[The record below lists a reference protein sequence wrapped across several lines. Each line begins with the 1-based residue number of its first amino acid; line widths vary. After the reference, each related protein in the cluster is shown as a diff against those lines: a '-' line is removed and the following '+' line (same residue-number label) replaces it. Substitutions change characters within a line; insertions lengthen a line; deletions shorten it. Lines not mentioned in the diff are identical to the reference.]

1 MQIQAAGHMEAIL
14 GMLLIA
20 LIISI
25 IFRLFKLPAI
35 LGYIVSGALLGP
47 NAFGFIENTLI
58 IKELSELGIVFLM
71 FTIGLEFSIKKL
83 FMLKNAVI
91 ILGGFQVLL
100 TIIIT
105 TLIGLSFNMTQV
117 SAFSVGCIAAMSS
130 TAIVIKELYNNK
142 EHSYKYALNSIGI
155 LLFQDIAVI
164 PIMVLLPNLNP
175 DVISEINIYIPL
187 LKSFIA
193 VGLILV
199 IGRWLLQ
206 PLFHLI
212 FKTKCLELFT
222 LSVLLVVI
230 GSAWIT
236 HSLGFSYTLG
246 AFVSGIMLSE
256 TQYRH
261 NIEMEIRPFKDVLLG
276 LFFISIGMLVDIS
289 SWKETWVWIGLLLI
303 AIIVGKFLLITTL
316 SIINKQD
323 VKTSLRTGLILA
335 QGGEFG
341 FALLAIA
348 TNNKLL
354 PFDYS
359 QVVLAALLISFSFA
373 PIIINYVIKQ
383 NKTESTRS
391 ARI

>member
-1 MQIQAAGHMEAIL
+1 MQIHAMGHMETIL

-47 NAFGFIENTLI
+47 NLFGFIENTSI
-58 IKELSELGIVFLM
+58 IRELSELGIVFLM

-83 FMLKNAVI
+83 FQLKNAVI

-105 TLIGLSFNMTQV
+105 TMIGLSFNMTQTA
-117 SAFSVGCIAAMSS
+117 AFSVGCIAAMSS
-130 TAIVIKELYNNK
+130 TAIVIKELYSNK
-142 EHSYKYALNSIGI
+142 EYNNVYALNAIGI

-175 DVISEINIYIPL
+175 DVISEINIYSPII
-187 LKSFIA
+187 KGFIA
-193 VGLILV
+193 VGVILA

-212 FKTKCLELFT
+212 IKTKCLELFT

-236 HSLGFSYTLG
+236 HILGFSYTLG
-246 AFVSGIMLSE
+246 AFISGMMLSE
-256 TQYRH
+256 TQYRN

-276 LFFISIGMLVDIS
+276 LFFISIGMLVDIN
-289 SWKETWVWIGLLLI
+289 SWTSTWIWIGLLLT
-303 AIIVGKFLLITTL
+303 ALIIGKFLLITIL
-316 SIINKQD
+316 SIVNRQD
-323 VKTSLRTGLILA
+323 LKTSLKTGLILA

-348 TNNKLL
+348 ANNKLL
-354 PFDYS
+354 PHDYS
-359 QVVLAALLISFSFA
+359 QVVLAALLISFSIA
-373 PIIINYVIKQ
+373 PIIINFVIKHNQ
-383 NKTESTRS
+383 REL
-391 ARI
+391 AL

>member
-1 MQIQAAGHMEAIL
+1 MHIQSMGHMETIL

-20 LIISI
+20 LVISI
-25 IFRLFKLPAI
+25 IFKLFKLPAI

-47 NAFGFIENTLI
+47 NAFGFIENSAI

-83 FMLKNAVI
+83 FQLKHAVI
-91 ILGGFQVLL
+91 ILGGLQVLL

-105 TLIGLSFNMTQV
+105 TVIGMNLDMTYAA
-117 SAFSVGCIAAMSS
+117 AFSVGSIAAMSS
-130 TAIVIKELYNNK
+130 TAIVIKELYSNR
-142 EHSYKYALNSIGI
+142 EHNHQYALNAIGI

-164 PIMVLLPNLNP
+164 PIMVVLPNLNP
-175 DVISEINIYIPL
+175 EVISEINIYTPL
-187 LKSFIA
+187 LKSIIA
-193 VGLILV
+193 VGVILA
-199 IGRWLLQ
+199 IGRFLLQ

-236 HSLGFSYTLG
+236 HALGFSYTLG
-246 AFVSGIMLSE
+246 AFISGMMLSE
-256 TQYRH
+256 TKYRH
-261 NIEMEIRPFKDVLLG
+261 NIEIEIRPFKDVLLG

-289 SWKETWVWIGLLLI
+289 SWSETWVWIGLLLI
-303 AIIVGKFLLITTL
+303 ALIAGKFLLITIL
-316 SIINKQD
+316 SLLNKQD
-323 VKTSLRTGLILA
+323 LKTSLKTGLILA

-348 TNNKLL
+348 VNNKLL
-354 PFDYS
+354 SFEYS

-373 PIIINYVIKQ
+373 PILINYVIKKNQ
-383 NKTESTRS
+383 MEM
-391 ARI
+391 AAL